1 MSRNDARE
9 TGDECRRRSAL
20 DLREFLTS
28 NTRVRTLRAVPS
40 GRADFPLAALLWRAS
55 GASATWSA
63 PELKFWPFRPAYGGQ
78 SLKIVEFTPHASFDR
93 SQRMPE
99 HKRKI
104 DETIGASRTFN
115 QLSTH
120 KL

>member
-9 TGDECRRRSAL
+9 TGDECRSRSAL

-28 NTRVRTLRAVPS
+28 NTRVRTLRAVPPR
-40 GRADFPLAALLWRAS
+40 RAGFPLAALLWPAGGS
-55 GASATWSA
+55 SATWSP
-63 PELKFWPFRPAYGGQ
+63 PEHKSWPFRTGCGGQ

-93 SQRMPE
+93 SRKMPE
-99 HKRKI
+99 HTRKI